1 MGLFVKKT
9 NTGTHAPLYSIG
21 SEKTVLLVGLGNIDK
36 EYGGTRHNIG
46 FACAEAF
53 ADQHDFPSWS
63 EKKDLKCLLTKQIVG
78 DTRVIAIKPTTY
90 MNNSGEAV
98 QAVQKFYKITNQQT
112 LVIHDELDIN
122 FGQIRTRLG
131 GGSAGNNGIKSL
143 IQHIGEDFTRIRIGV
158 KNDLS
163 EKIDSADFVLGKFSK
178 EEQSELPKL
187 TREVS
192 TLISEFLATSNLEHE
207 TRSFLS

>member
-9 NTGTHAPLYSIG
+9 EVGTHAPLYSTG
-21 SEKTVLLVGLGNIDK
+21 LEKTVLVVGLGNIDK
-36 EYGGTRHNIG
+36 EYEGTRHNIG
-46 FACAEAF
+46 FLCVDDF
-53 ADQHDFPSWS
+53 AKQHDFSSWT
-63 EKKDLKCLLTKQIVG
+63 EKKDLKCSFTKQLVG
-78 DTRVIAIKPTTY
+78 DTRVILIKPTTY

-98 QAVQKFYKITNQQT
+98 QAVQKFFKLDNTQT
-112 LVIHDELDIN
+112 LVIHDELDIH

-143 IQHIGEDFTRIRIGV
+143 IQHVGEDFTRIRVGV

-163 EKIDSADFVLGKFSK
+163 EKMDSADFVLAKFNK
-178 EEQSELPKL
+178 EEKEQLPKL

-192 TLISEFLATSNLEHE
+192 TLISEFLATGNLEHE
-207 TRSFLS
+207 TRSFL